1 MRQEVTAVGPTPAS
15 PTEPSL
21 TLNLTASRFRR
32 APPTVVHSEWSRRSA
47 PWATLTAA
55 LRCRGELIRGPPQRA
70 ESMDSPEL
78 VIVVAGLDV
87 LLLVIVIA
95 ASASM
100 TAGTEPQP
108 AIAAAECGGGGGSG
122 GCGGSGGPGGS
133 GGSGNCRG
141 LWSAVIVVGRGGS
154 SIGLDVWFSRGRS
167 SGSSSVPGA
176 R

>member
-1 MRQEVTAVGPTPAS
+1 MARPKVDCGGRELSQLRDRISVPISHAPRRAQHTAHGETLDMREAAGSSQAS

-55 LRCRGELIRGPPQRA
+55 LRRRGELIRGPPQRA

-87 LLLVIVIA
+87 LLL
-95 ASASM
+95 
-100 TAGTEPQP
+100 
-108 AIAAAECGGGGGSG
+108 AIAIAL
-122 GCGGSGGPGGS
+122 
-133 GGSGNCRG
+133 R
-141 LWSAVIVVGRGGS
+141 VHDR
-154 SIGLDVWFSRGRS
+154 RH
-167 SGSSSVPGA
+167 
-176 R
+176 